1 MSRHWDHA
9 SKKESFSDRHI
20 GNNDAN
26 TKSMLK
32 FLGYDSID
40 QLAIEAVPESI
51 RNLAKFDLP
60 EALTEADAL
69 SEIKSISNQNIVMR
83 SLIGNGYFG
92 TATPQPIKRNIL
104 QNPSW
109 YTQYTPYQSEIAQGR
124 LEALLNFQTMIM
136 DLTGLE
142 VANASL
148 LDEATAAAEAMSMSF
163 SMKKKDHSR
172 KFLVSKKANPQTLA
186 VLKTRAHFLD
196 FELVVDNISSKS
208 LEEKPFGILLQYP
221 NTDGSIDDIES
232 LVQNAKSKN
241 ITVSVATDLLALCL
255 IKPPGDFGADIAI
268 GSSQRFGIPLGYG
281 GPHAGFIATKKGL
294 ERRLPGRIVGISK
307 DSKDKAA
314 YRLALATREQHIRRD
329 KATSNICTS
338 QVLLA
343 IMAGMYAVYHG
354 PKRLKEIAQRVNSLA
369 TILHSAL
376 KEKGYEVHTQPFFD
390 TIKVTGANS
399 EVFIKKAEAVG
410 FNLRKFDDSTILI
423 AIDELSSLKEIEGLA
438 NIFSCKVSSNLN
450 ETANLPTELLRT
462 TSYLQHPVFNS
473 YHCETDLMRYIK
485 KLENRDLSLTHSM
498 IPLGS
503 CTMKLNAAAELE
515 PITWDTINNIH
526 PFAPKN
532 QTKGYENLLDQLT
545 TWLASITGFHAVS
558 LQPNSGAQ
566 GEYAGLLVIRKYQEE
581 QGETHRNI
589 CLIPSSAHGTN
600 PASAAMLG
608 LKVIVVNC
616 DNEGNIDRD
625 DFQEKLTKH
634 AENLSSLMI
643 TYPSTHGVFEEGI
656 KEICEMVHG
665 AGGQVYMDGANL
677 QAQISLCLAG
687 EFGPDVCHMNLHK
700 TFCIPHGGGGP
711 GVGPIAVREHLTPY
725 LPSHPAFNSERSKV
739 GPVAAAPYGSASIL
753 PISWMYIRMMGYEGL
768 SLATRTAILNANYMA
783 KRLEPYYPIV
793 YKGKGG
799 LVAHECIIDLKVIK
813 KETGIDENDIAK
825 RLIDYGFHAPTV
837 SWPVPLSMMIEP
849 TESEPKAEID
859 RFCDALINIWKEIDK
874 IKKGV
879 WPKDDNPLKQ
889 APHTAE
895 TVTADSWSHPYSR
908 ETAAFPLEYT
918 RENKF
923 WPHVNRVDNAFGDR
937 NLVCACLPIE
947 AYQD

>member
-1 MSRHWDHA
+1 MSINWDNA
-9 SKKESFSDRHI
+9 SNKESFSDRHI
-20 GNNDAN
+20 GNNGAN
-26 TKSMLK
+26 SKSMLD
-32 FLGYDSID
+32 FLGFDSID

-60 EALTEADAL
+60 EALTEVNAL
-69 SEIKSISNQNIVMR
+69 SEIKSITNQNVVMR

-124 LEALLNFQTMIM
+124 LEALVNFQTMIM

-148 LDEATAAAEAMSMSF
+148 LDEATAAAEAMSMCY
-163 SMKKKDHSR
+163 SMRKKSHSK
-172 KFLVSKKANPQTLA
+172 KFLVSKQANPQTLA
-186 VLKTRAHFLD
+186 VLETRAHFLD
-196 FELVVDNISSKS
+196 FELIVDHITSKS
-208 LEEKPFGILLQYP
+208 LEENPFGILLQYP
-221 NTDGSIDDIES
+221 NTDGSIDDLQT
-232 LVQNAKSKN
+232 LVQNAKSQG
-241 ITVSVATDLLALCL
+241 ITVCVATDLLALCL
-255 IKPPGDFGADIAI
+255 IKPPGEFGADIAI

-281 GPHAGFIATKKGL
+281 GPHAGFISTKKGL
-294 ERRLPGRIVGISK
+294 ERRLPGRIVGVSK
-307 DSKDKAA
+307 DSKGKPA

-354 PKRLKEIAQRVNSLA
+354 PKRLKEIAQRVHSLA
-369 TILHSAL
+369 TILHSSL

-390 TIKVTGANS
+390 TIKVTGVKS
-399 EVFIKKAEAVG
+399 EDFIQKAEADG
-410 FNLRKFDDSTILI
+410 FNLRKFNDSTVLI

-438 NIFSCKVSSNLN
+438 KIFSCKVSSNLN
-450 ETANLPTELLRT
+450 ETDNLPTDLLRT
-462 TSYLQHPVFNS
+462 TTYLQHPVFNS

-526 PFAPKN
+526 PFAPSS
-532 QTKGYENLLDQLT
+532 QTKGYEKLLNQLT
-545 TWLASITGFHAVS
+545 KWLASITGFHSVS

-566 GEYAGLLVIRKYQEE
+566 GEYAGLLVIRKFQEE
-581 QGETHRNI
+581 QGESHRNI

-608 LKVIVVNC
+608 LKVVVVKC
-616 DNEGNIDRD
+616 DNEGNIDRE
-625 DFQEKLTKH
+625 DFQAKITKH
-634 AENLSSLMI
+634 RENLSSLMI
-643 TYPSTHGVFEEGI
+643 TYPSTHGVFEKGI

-725 LPSHPAFNSERSKV
+725 LPSHPTFNSDNSKV

-793 YKGKGG
+793 YKGQGG

-849 TESEPKAEID
+849 TESEPKSEID
-859 RFCDALINIWKEIDK
+859 RFCDALINIWKEIDNV
-874 IKKGV
+874 KKGI

-895 TVTADSWSHPYSR
+895 TVIANTWSHPYSR
-908 ETAAFPLEYT
+908 ETAAFPLEHT

-937 NLVCACLPIE
+937 NLVCSCLPIE